1 MTNHNMKS
9 QHSALEAVKQ
19 ILAEAGAPLHYEEIT
34 RRVLEQGLWTTK
46 GKTPAATIQAS
57 LAVEI
62 KRKGSA
68 AAYVRAGAGCFALNP
83 NVGQETQNRKAEN
96 KPLLKKHKSLSFT
109 DAAERV
115 LQESKVPQ
123 LHYRDITRL
132 ALECGWVD
140 TVGKTP
146 EASLY
151 AQILTEV
158 KRHRLRDEK
167 QRFMI
172 LGRGM
177 VSLAKRQRDGIAYQ
191 VDVANKQTRAKLLK
205 RLMSMEPYAFE
216 DLIRQL
222 LLALGFEEVDVT
234 SRSND
239 GGIDVRGTLVVG
251 DVISTRLAVQVKR
264 WKHNVQAP
272 VVQQVRGSLGTHEQG
287 LIITT
292 SDFSKGARDEAV
304 RVNATPVALMDG
316 EKLVKLLVENEIG
329 VTSSTLRLVQIDET
343 DETASAKEEI
353 HHGSE
358 K

>member
-1 MTNHNMKS
+1 MANGLFDCAGKVTVVTGGNGGIGFGFAMGVAKMGGDVAIWARNAEKS
-9 QHSALEAVKQ
+9 AKAKAELEA
-19 ILAEAGAPLHYEEIT
+19 
-34 RRVLEQGLWTTK
+34 
-46 GKTPAATIQAS
+46 
-57 LAVEI
+57 
-62 KRKGSA
+62 
-68 AAYVRAGAGCFALNP
+68 AGAG
-83 NVGQETQNRKAEN
+83 
-96 KPLLKKHKSLSFT
+96 
-109 DAAERV
+109 
-115 LQESKVPQ
+115 KV
-123 LHYRDITRL
+123 
-132 ALECGWVD
+132 
-140 TVGKTP
+140 
-146 EASLY
+146 
-151 AQILTEV
+151 
-158 KRHRLRDEK
+158 
-167 QRFMI
+167 
-172 LGRGM
+172 
-177 VSLAKRQRDGIAYQ
+177 IAYQ

-353 HHGSE
+353 HHGTE